1 MIRVADFRIG
11 FSPRSSGRRPWN
23 LKIVE
28 EG

>member
-1 MIRVADFRIG
+1 MIRAADFRIG
-11 FSPRSSGRRPWN
+11 FSPGASGRKPWN

>member
-1 MIRVADFRIG
+1 MIRAVDFRIG
-11 FSPRSSGRRPWN
+11 FSPRSSGRKPWN

>member
-1 MIRVADFRIG
+1 MIRAADFQIG
-11 FSPRSSGRRPWN
+11 FSPRSSGRKPWN